1 MAFYA
6 APAPGLMARVG
17 PIAPVGYNSM
27 LTNYLKAGQIIF
39 TPARKKVV

>member
-1 MAFYA
+1 VAFYA

-17 PIAPVGYNSM
+17 PIAPVGM
-27 LTNYLKAGQIIF
+27 LINYLKADQIIF